1 MQQECGVLASRPQDR
16 QGLQASAQPQP
27 SRQVRRVV
35 GAGLLR
41 AWCCSSKAQPGTT
54 AGALPSCPPKLGG
67 YVLPGFQVGDL
78 SRRLE
83 GKGSAMLAPVSLSK
97 ATECWQVFYI
107 SQTCTEDLR
116 KGIVEFKQHT

>member
-1 MQQECGVLASRPQDR
+1 MLASRPQDR
-16 QGLQASAQPQP
+16 QGLRASAQPQL

-67 YVLPGFQVGDL
+67 GGYVLPGFQVGDL

-83 GKGSAMLAPVSLSK
+83 GKGSAMLAPVSCSAMQQSAGRSSTSLK
-97 ATECWQVFYI
+97 HT
-107 SQTCTEDLR
+107 LR
-116 KGIVEFKQHT
+116 T